1 MISEEKKELCSR
13 LFILTVGKLVLEE
26 NTVTA
31 SELIGKVHSAVYHQ
45 CQQRGYAA
53 PVDVLMDV
61 GVLSKQ
67 KYEEWRY
74 GKVTYLEQVC
84 TRNLRKLSFIMSQ
97 IRKYA
102 EKSNLKPSFCYYKQW
117 ETKVRS
123 ANVPKSGKGRKP
135 VILLRFSKSGK
146 EDIERA
152 YATHFVDVKRT
163 EQIKKEK
170 EDKLKREGE

>member
-1 MISEEKKELCSR
+1 M
-13 LFILTVGKLVLEE
+13 TD
-26 NTVTA
+26 
-31 SELIGKVHSAVYHQ
+31 SELIEKVHSAVYHQ

-53 PVDVLMDV
+53 LVDVLMDV

-74 GKVTYLEQVC
+74 GKVAYLEQVC
-84 TRNLRKLSFIMSQ
+84 TCNLRKLSFIMSQ

-117 ETKVRS
+117 GTKK
-123 ANVPKSGKGRKP
+123 KSGQERKP
-135 VILLRFSKSGK
+135 VIQLRFSKSGK

-152 YATHFVDVKRT
+152 YATHFVNVERT

-170 EDKLKREGE
+170 EDELNRDRG

>member
-1 MISEEKKELCSR
+1 MTDSES
-13 LFILTVGKLVLEE
+13 
-26 NTVTA
+26 
-31 SELIGKVHSAVYHQ
+31 IGKIHSAVYHQ
-45 CQQRGYAA
+45 SQQRGYAV
-53 PVDVLMDV
+53 PVDVLMEV

-74 GKVTYLEQVC
+74 GKVSYLEQVC
-84 TRNLRKLSFIMSQ
+84 TCNLRKLSFIMNQ

-102 EKSNLKPSFCYYKQW
+102 EKSNLKPSYCYYKQW
-117 ETKVRS
+117 GTKVRS
-123 ANVPKSGKGRKP
+123 ASASKRGKKRKP
-135 VILLRFSKSGK
+135 VISLRFSKSGK

-170 EDKLKREGE
+170 QDKSDREEG